1 MSFSNSDKL
10 NNTKSGSSLNG
21 LMYLLVG
28 GGIGA
33 AVALLF
39 APKPGAELRTDISDM
54 TRKGYDGV
62 LDLAETV
69 KAQSADMVG
78 SLKEK
83 KGQLY
88 DFASSKFNRAEIGA
102 ESGGVK
108 NLETG
113 DILETNFPTSQKSAG
128 AGRGRSSSIL

>member
-1 MSFSNSDKL
+1 
-10 NNTKSGSSLNG
+10 
-21 LMYLLVG
+21 
-28 GGIGA
+28 
-33 AVALLF
+33 VALLF
-39 APKPGAELRTDISDM
+39 APKPGAEFRTDISGI

-62 LDLAETV
+62 LDLADTV
-69 KAQSADMVG
+69 KAQSADMVD

-83 KGQLY
+83 TGQLY
-88 DFASSKFNRAEIGA
+88 DFASSKLNRAEIGS

-113 DILETNFPTSQKSAG
+113 DILETNFPTSQKSA